1 MRVLKY
7 ISILAIVLI
16 ALLYVRQNS
25 SPYKIIKGEVF
36 GTYYS
41 IKIKTKD
48 NINELKDK
56 IQVELE
62 NTNKHMSVFEE
73 DSEINKINNAE
84 AGIWIPISPSLS
96 SVLRNSQ
103 KVYEQSQGAFDPT
116 VGKLVELWGFG
127 VNKEHVVPSSKAI
140 KDVLSYTGLDKIKF
154 NYDFSQL
161 KKEQKNTYINLSA
174 IAKGYGVDK
183 VAQVLQ
189 QNGYYNFIIDIGG
202 EVRVSGRR
210 SKKLK
215 GWKVGVASPQK
226 NNPHNVLIVALRDYS
241 VATSGD
247 YRNFFTKD
255 NKKFSHTISSKTG
268 YPVEN
273 DLTSVTVFHKECMLA
288 DAYAT
293 AIMALG
299 GNKGLK
305 LANKLNL
312 AVVLLVKA
320 PNDEINMLFSNQAKE
335 LIGD

>member
-1 MRVLKY
+1 MRILKY
-7 ISILAIVLI
+7 ISILAVVLI
-16 ALLYVRQNS
+16 ALVYVRENS
-25 SPYKIIKGEVF
+25 SRYKIIKGNVF
-36 GTYYS
+36 GTHYS
-41 IKIKTKD
+41 VKIKTKD
-48 NINELKDK
+48 NINKLRDK
-56 IQVELE
+56 IKVELE
-62 NTNKHMSVFEE
+62 YINKHMSVFEN
-73 DSEINKINNAE
+73 DSEISNINHAE

-96 SVLRNSQ
+96 YVLKNSQ
-103 KVYEQSQGAFDPT
+103 KVYTQSQGMFDPT

-127 VNKEHVVPSSKAI
+127 VNKEHVIPQDNEI
-140 KDVLSYTGLDKIKF
+140 KEILSYTGFDKIQF
-154 NYDFSQL
+154 NNDFSEL

-183 VAQVLQ
+183 VAEVLH

-226 NNPHNVLIVALRDYS
+226 SNPNNVLILALRDYS

-255 NKKFSHTISSKTG
+255 NKKFSHTISPKTG

-273 DLTSVTVFHKECMLA
+273 DLTSVTVFHQECMLA

-293 AIMALG
+293 AIMSLG
-299 GNKGLK
+299 GDKGLK
-305 LANKLNL
+305 LANQLNL
-312 AVVLLVKA
+312 AAILLIRA
-320 PNDEINMLFSNQAKE
+320 PNDEIKMNFSDQAKQ